1 MKYIVNKNA
10 QANGDHEVH
19 KWPESLCSSPRYPM
33 SENQL
38 HLGEYVGCT
47 GAVQEAKK
55 EDIQQQ
61 TDVIIV
67 RPLAIQDKV
76 EKLIESITK

>member
-38 HLGEYVGCT
+38 HLGEYDGCT

-55 EDIQQQ
+55 RGYP
-61 TDVIIV
+61 T
-67 RPLAIQDKV
+67 ANGCYYC
-76 EKLIESITK
+76 SSACNTG